1 MKFRRMLCIALI
13 LLMGCSSTNQP
24 ELKESDLYFLYAA
37 PLSNHPIW
45 LQSKKGF
52 DDACNEL
59 GVHCDWIGPK
69 VIDTQT
75 MEETMRQG
83 IAQKANGIITQGVVS
98 KDVMEQAS
106 NANIPV
112 ILVDSNIQD
121 VEKLAYYGKSFE
133 TQAEMMLEEVERTM
147 GKNTH
152 LYIAIQVAELSF
164 DIAKRQIEIT
174 EEVFKNHLGGI
185 TIVDISESKS
195 DQIQAQ
201 TEWMRVLRNEPDVNL
216 TISFAAESAE
226 ACAEIAHS
234 LDKKQDIKILGVDD
248 MDTTIAYIKEG
259 YIDASIVTSFYEYG
273 YDALYQL
280 YQNHQNGSKPEVI
293 DHDVNLVLVNK
304 ENVNTYKDE
313 INRE

>member
-1 MKFRRMLCIALI
+1 MALL
-13 LLMGCSSTNQP
+13 LLMGCSSANP
-24 ELKESDLYFLYAA
+24 PIVKESDLYFLYAA
-37 PLSNHPIW
+37 PLSDHPIW

-52 DDACNEL
+52 DDACKEL

-69 VIDTQT
+69 VIDTQM
-75 MEETMRQG
+75 MEETMKEG

-98 KDVMEQAS
+98 QAVMEQAAI
-106 NANIPV
+106 ANIPV
-112 ILVDSNIQD
+112 ILVDSNIED
-121 VEKLAYYGKSFE
+121 AEKLAYYGKSFQ

-147 GKNTH
+147 GEDTH

-174 EEVFKNHLGGI
+174 EEVFKNHPGGV

-201 TEWMRVLRNEPDVNL
+201 TEWMRVLRHEPDVNL
-216 TISFAAESAE
+216 TINFAAESAE

-234 LDKKQDIKILGVDD
+234 LDKKQDIKIFGVDD
-248 MDTTIAYIKEG
+248 METTIAYIEEG

-280 YQNHQNGSKPEVI
+280 YQYQKDGTKPDVI
-293 DHDVNLVLVNK
+293 DHDVKLVLVNK
-304 ENVNTYKDE
+304 DNVHTYKE
-313 INRE
+313 EVNRE